1 MVINMNRVQ
10 NKVAIVTGAASGM
23 GAATAKLLAQ
33 EGAKVVATD
42 ISFEKLVTVT
52 DSIQVA
58 GGTAIPLQH
67 DVSSFEDWQK
77 VIDETKKEFGSL
89 DILVNNAGISFA
101 LPLEQISTEQWQK
114 VMDINT
120 TSIFFSLKTALPML
134 RDNNGGSIINISSMA
149 GLVGNS
155 GSGPYT
161 ASKGAVRSLTK
172 AVAVD
177 NAQFNIRCNSIHPGY
192 IRSAMTDELFKNPD
206 MLAWFHANTPLPYLG
221 EVDDVANAVLF
232 LASDESKFIT
242 GIELPID
249 GGVVAR

>member
-1 MVINMNRVQ
+1 MKRVQ
-10 NKVAIVTGAASGM
+10 NKVAVVTGAASGM
-23 GAATAKLLAQ
+23 GAETARLLAQ
-33 EGAKVVATD
+33 EGAKVIATD
-42 ISFEKLVTVT
+42 VNVDALN
-52 DSIQVA
+52 QVVA
-58 GGTAIPLQH
+58 EINENGGAAIALKH
-67 DVSSFEDWQK
+67 DVTSAEDWQR
-77 VIDETKKEFGSL
+77 VADTVRNDFGPL

-101 LPLEQISTEQWQK
+101 TPLEQASLEDWHK
-114 VMDINT
+114 VMDINC
-120 TSIFFSLKTALPML
+120 TSIFLSLKAFLPLL

-149 GLVGNS
+149 ALVGNS

-177 NAQFNIRCNSIHPGY
+177 YAQFNIRCNSIHPGY
-192 IRSAMTDELFKNPD
+192 IRTAMSEALFENPD

-221 EVDDVANAVLF
+221 EAVDIAQAVLF